1 MLESTF
7 SSVFGTAES
16 LVGAVS
22 AADFLL
28 CCVFSVVLGA
38 ACAGVYM
45 FRHSYSKNFVVT
57 LALLPLIVQMVITLV
72 NGNLGAG
79 IAVMG
84 VFNLVRFRSI
94 PGSAKD
100 IGSVFLAMAIGLAT
114 GMGYLAVAALFA
126 GLMCLVNLLLSVSGF
141 GKSAKG
147 ERILRMT
154 IPEVLDYEGAFDDL
168 FDTYTVRWELEN
180 VRTANMGSMYK
191 LCYRIVLKGG
201 ISEKALLDD
210 LRCRNGNLEISC
222 GKVTS
227 QDDLL

>member
-1 MLESTF
+1 MLHEIF
-7 SSVFGTAES
+7 SSVFQTGSSAFELGPFLACT
-16 LVGAVS
+16 AVS
-22 AADFLL
+22 LLLGLLIAWTHAHGSACSRSFLL
-28 CCVFSVVLGA
+28 TLVMLPAVVQ
-38 ACAGVYM
+38 
-45 FRHSYSKNFVVT
+45 T
-57 LALLPLIVQMVITLV
+57 VIMLV
-72 NGNLGAG
+72 NGSIGTG
-79 IAVMG
+79 IAVAG
-84 VFNLVRFRSI
+84 AFSLIRFRS
-94 PGSAKD
+94 
-100 IGSVFLAMAIGLAT
+100 VLAMVIGLAT

>member
-1 MLESTF
+1 MGTKEQLLRLLEDNRERHVS
-7 SSVFGTAES
+7 
-16 LVGAVS
+16 GA
-22 AADFLL
+22 
-28 CCVFSVVLGA
+28 
-38 ACAGVYM
+38 
-45 FRHSYSKNFVVT
+45 
-57 LALLPLIVQMVITLV
+57 
-72 NGNLGAG
+72 
-79 IAVMG
+79 
-84 VFNLVRFRSI
+84 
-94 PGSAKD
+94 
-100 IGSVFLAMAIGLAT
+100 AMAIGLAT

>member
-1 MLESTF
+1 MLHEIF
-7 SSVFGTAES
+7 SSVFQTGSSAFELGPFLACT
-16 LVGAVS
+16 AVS
-22 AADFLL
+22 LLLGLLIAWTHAHGSACSRSFLL
-28 CCVFSVVLGA
+28 
-38 ACAGVYM
+38 
-45 FRHSYSKNFVVT
+45 
-57 LALLPLIVQMVITLV
+57 TLV
-72 NGNLGAG
+72 MLP
-79 IAVMG
+79 AV
-84 VFNLVRFRSI
+84 VQAFSLIRFRSV
-94 PGSAKD
+94 PGGARE
-100 IGSVFLAMAIGLAT
+100 IGSIFLAMAIGLAT